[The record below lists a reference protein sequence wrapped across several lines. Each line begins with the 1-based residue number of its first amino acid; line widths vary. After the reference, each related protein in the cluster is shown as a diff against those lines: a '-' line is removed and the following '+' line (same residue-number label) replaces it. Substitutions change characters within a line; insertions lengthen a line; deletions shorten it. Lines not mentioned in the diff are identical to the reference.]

1 MRYYLLLTIFVMLGA
16 CSGACSTGV
25 FAADAVPIKIKSVRP
40 CTATVLADEDNY
52 EITVSLLPVRCFDAA
67 TNRELSF
74 RKAEQFAL
82 LALLK
87 YLTPSDSGSKTESGT
102 SQKTLKYSGLTTSDR
117 RWDEKSCRVVCRIPR
132 AGVQI
137 VPRAAI
143 RSSEESQKGGRQ
155 STDSKRS
162 ANKKDEQGRQLFS
175 PGTGSILN
183 LEDDYRDTIQ
193 SLAATLAEGTPS
205 VPLSLEE
212 LDEFCDCISER
223 EERLD
228 RLVNAMKKSIA
239 DERGL
244 LSIERDPLLA
254 ELNAVRAAAF
264 KQLQRLA
271 AAAERLSEYS
281 FLKLDSEYADA
292 ISRLPEIDLQVG
304 AVRIVKGPTGK
315 TLLAVASYTLKDP
328 LPGEAISAKDKLKSS
343 RIAEARAKAL
353 LVSELNDGTQ
363 VSVLEEMEETTV
375 LTQNGSEENGYETSS
390 YSQTIEKKTQG
401 VLRNIRLVGTW
412 RSLDGLTTHVVL
424 GCKIPEK

>member
-1 MRYYLLLTIFVMLGA
+1 MRNYLLLTIFVMIGA

-25 FAADAVPIKIKSVRP
+25 FAAEAVPIKIKSVRP

-74 RKAEQFAL
+74 RKAEQLAL

-137 VPRAAI
+137 VPRAAVC
-143 RSSEESQKGGRQ
+143 SAAESQKRGRQ
-155 STDSKRS
+155 ST
-162 ANKKDEQGRQLFS
+162 DEQGRQLFS

-183 LEDDYRDTIQ
+183 LVDDYRDTIQ

-205 VPLSLEE
+205 IPLSLDE
-212 LDEFCDCISER
+212 LDDYYDCLSGR

-244 LSIERDPLLA
+244 LSIEREPLLA

-271 AAAERLSEYS
+271 AAERLSEYS
-281 FLKLDSEYADA
+281 FLKLDPEYADA
-292 ISRLPEIDLQVG
+292 ILRLPEIDLQVG

-328 LPGEAISAKDKLKSS
+328 LPGETISAKDKLKSS

-353 LVSELNDGTQ
+353 LVSELNDGTH

-375 LTQNGSEENGYETSS
+375 LIQNGSEEQGSETSS
-390 YSQTIEKKTQG
+390 YSLNIEEKTQG
-401 VLRNIRLVGTW
+401 ILRNIRLVGIW

-424 GCKIPEK
+424 GCKIAEK